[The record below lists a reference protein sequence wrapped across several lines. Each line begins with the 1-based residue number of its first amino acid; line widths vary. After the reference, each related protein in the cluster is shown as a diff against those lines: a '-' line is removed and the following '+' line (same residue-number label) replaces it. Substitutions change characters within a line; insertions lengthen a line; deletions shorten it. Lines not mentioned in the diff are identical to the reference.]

1 MDIRKILNVT
11 MIVLGIAAL
20 VIGLFGIFGTNVTK
34 QSPWL
39 YTILGTVFFSWG
51 MMLLK
56 AFDSDDHEIH
66 T

>member
-1 MDIRKILNVT
+1 

-20 VIGLFGIFGTNVTK
+20 VIGLFGIFGPNLTK

-56 AFDSDDHEIH
+56 TLDTEDRDLIG
-66 T
+66 